1 MAAAKRLPR
10 CVHTREPKGRICQH
24 RRNHPSHRRSN
35 RTSRAFQGQ
44 LLQATH
50 SLRAAPTPLTT
61 SAAAPR
67 GPSLWSARPGAA
79 RPGSPGRSARSS
91 AATERTRVGAGL
103 GARAGR
109 GGGGDGPSLPFSS
122 PPRVRPWRGAPS
134 GPAASARPPACGKQ
148 GESNPQHPAQGG
160 GCVGENQQ
168 VRTDAESL
176 NEAQSDPKIETT

>member
-91 AATERTRVGAGL
+91 AATERSRVGAGL
-103 GARAGR
+103 GTR
-109 GGGGDGPSLPFSS
+109 GGGGRPGPTFLL
-122 PPRVRPWRGAPS
+122 APS
-134 GPAASARPPACGKQ
+134 GKALAGSAIWSCSFSASA
-148 GESNPQHPAQGG
+148 
-160 GCVGENQQ
+160 
-168 VRTDAESL
+168 SL
-176 NEAQSDPKIETT
+176 REAL

>member
-1 MAAAKRLPR
+1 MTAAKWLPR

-44 LLQATH
+44 LLQVTH

-91 AATERTRVGAGL
+91 AATERSRVGAGL

-109 GGGGDGPSLPFSS
+109 GGGGRPLPTFLF
-122 PPRVRPWRGAPS
+122 APS
-134 GPAASARPPACGKQ
+134 GKALAGSSIWSCSFSASASLREAGGVKPTAPCSGRGMRGGEPASQNRCREFK
-148 GESNPQHPAQGG
+148 
-160 GCVGENQQ
+160 
-168 VRTDAESL
+168 
-176 NEAQSDPKIETT
+176 